1 MNEIKILFVCLII
14 SISISCKKNKEE
26 SKNYTLNGKAQKG
39 PFITGTLVTLNEL
52 NSNLGQTGKSFT
64 TSITGNNGSFNLN
77 NVSLNSNLALLTA
90 NGFYFSEIYGQLSA
104 APITLQAITNLSN
117 KENVNINVLT
127 HMIRGRIE
135 NLVSKGM
142 NFNDANNQAKSE
154 FLSFLGVTN
163 IFNED
168 FENLD
173 ISKNEDRNAVL
184 LAISVMLQRYTT
196 ILGDEGKITAEL
208 TQLLSTLNEDFASDG
223 LISNRSSID
232 QILNN
237 ISQLNLIEIRDNI
250 VKKNIEL
257 NQSDSIPNFEKY
269 IAQFQQKHSN
279 NIYTNFTY
287 PLMASPEPIIAPD
300 IKIKN
305 ILVPNDTIYES
316 GPYSIAAIIPLN
328 KNLKIK
334 FIFSGPFSYDGV
346 GHGWEIINNFPD
358 GFTLNSQ
365 RQNAL
370 MTMGMNLE
378 SEGSAT
384 IEYYEN
390 NSNSPSF
397 IKKITWK

>member
-1 MNEIKILFVCLII
+1 MKEFKILFVALII
-14 SISISCKKNKEE
+14 SISISCKKKNEE
-26 SKNYTLNGKAQKG
+26 SKNYSLNGKAQKG
-39 PFITGTLVTLNEL
+39 PFITGSIVTLNEL

-64 TSITGNNGSFNLN
+64 SSITSNNGSFILN

-90 NGFYFSEIYGQLSA
+90 NGFYYSEIYGQLSA
-104 APITLQAITNLSN
+104 APITLQAIANISN
-117 KENVNINVLT
+117 KEKVNINVLT
-127 HMIRGRIE
+127 HLIRGRIE

-154 FLSFLGVTN
+154 FLLFLGVTN

-173 ISKNEDRNAVL
+173 ISTNEDRNAVL
-184 LAISVMLQRYTT
+184 LATSVMLQRYTT
-196 ILGDEGKITAEL
+196 ILGEEGKITAEL
-208 TQLLSTLNEDFASDG
+208 TQLLSTLHVDFATDG

-232 QILNN
+232 QILYN
-237 ISQLNLIEIRDNI
+237 ISQLNLIEIRNNI
-250 VKKNIEL
+250 VKKYTEL

-269 IAQFQQKHSN
+269 IAQFQQKYSN
-279 NIYTNFTY
+279 NLYTNFTY

-305 ILVPNDTIYES
+305 ILVPTDTIYES

-328 KNLKIK
+328 KKLKIK
-334 FIFSGPFSYDGV
+334 FIFSGSFSFDGV

-365 RQNAL
+365 RQNEL

-378 SEGSAT
+378 NEGSAT

-390 NSNSPSF
+390 NSNSPSY